1 MAGHLMSEPTLH
13 FSREEFADRLAK
25 TREAMAEAGIDVLM
39 VTDPSNM
46 AWLTGY
52 DGWSFYTPQCVLV
65 GPGGGPVWFGRYMDS
80 LGARRTTYLPHD
92 DIIGYP
98 DHYVMST
105 ERHSSEYLAA
115 QIQERG
121 WGNLHICPEM
131 DGYYYSP
138 RAHQSLVENLPDA
151 TFGDSTGLVNWR
163 RSVKSDQEI
172 AFMRIAGQIVE
183 KMHTRILERM
193 EPGMRKNDLIAEIYH
208 AGVCGTAEH
217 GGDYPAIVPLAPTG
231 IDATAAHLTW
241 DDKPFERGSGTFFE
255 IAGVHKRYHVPLCRT
270 VFLGEPDAKWRDA
283 ETALVASIDAG
294 MAAAKPGNTCEDMH
308 RAFITELRSH
318 GYDKESR
325 AGYGIGLSYPP
336 DWGERNISIRP
347 GDVTEFRPGMTF
359 HFMPA
364 LWQDDWGMEITESLL
379 ITDDGCEPLANVAR
393 QLFVK
398 D

>member
-1 MAGHLMSEPTLH
+1 MTEPTLH
-13 FSREEFADRLAK
+13 FTRSEFADRLAK
-25 TREAMAEAGIDVLM
+25 TRVAMAEAELDVLM

-65 GPGGGPVWFGRYMDS
+65 GPTGGPVWFGRYMDS
-80 LGARRTTYLPHD
+80 IGATRTTYLPAD

-105 ERHSSEYLAA
+105 ERHSSEYLAE
-115 QIQERG
+115 QLGERG
-121 WGNLHICPEM
+121 WQGLRIGVEM

-138 RAHQSLVENLPDA
+138 RAHQVLVDHLPEA
-151 TFGDSTGLVNWR
+151 TFGDSTGLVNWQ

-172 AFMRIAGQIVE
+172 AYMRIAGQIVE
-183 KMHTRILERM
+183 NMHARILERM

-208 AGVCGTAEH
+208 AAISGTPDH

-241 DDKPFERGSGTFFE
+241 DDTPFEQGSGTFFE

-270 VFLGEPDAKWRDA
+270 VFLGKPGPEWLSA
-283 ETALVASIDAG
+283 EAALVASIDAG

-308 RAFITELRSH
+308 RAFITELQSH

-347 GDVTEFRPGMTF
+347 GDTTVFEPGMTF

-364 LWQDDWGMEITESLL
+364 LWQEDWGLEITESLL
-379 ITDDGCEPLANVAR
+379 ITTDGCEPLATVAR

>member
-1 MAGHLMSEPTLH
+1 VTAIEPTLH

-25 TREAMAEAGIDVLM
+25 TRTAMEAADIEVL
-39 VTDPSNM
+39 VITDPSNM

-52 DGWSFYTPQCVLV
+52 DGWSFYTPQCVII
-65 GPGGGPVWFGRYMDS
+65 GPSGGPIWFGRFMDS
-80 LGARRTTYLPHD
+80 VGALRTTYLPAD

-105 ERHSSEYLAA
+105 ERHSSEYLAEKLL
-115 QIQERG
+115 ERG
-121 WGNLHICPEM
+121 WGALQVGVEM

-138 RAHQSLVENLPDA
+138 RAHQSLVDNLPGASFADA
-151 TFGDSTGLVNWR
+151 TALVNWQ
-163 RSVKSDQEI
+163 RSVKSAQEI
-172 AFMRIAGQIVE
+172 AYMRIAGQIVE
-183 KMHTRILERM
+183 NMHNHIVERM

-208 AGVCGTAEH
+208 VGIQGTPEH

-241 DDKPFERGSGTFFE
+241 DDKPFETGMGTFFE
-255 IAGVHKRYHVPLCRT
+255 IAGVHRHYHVPLCRT
-270 VFLGEPDAKWRDA
+270 VFLGTPDRKWFDA
-283 ETALVASIDAG
+283 EAALIASIDAG
-294 MAAAKPGNTCEDMH
+294 MSAAKPGNTCEDMH
-308 RAFITELRSH
+308 AAFITELRSH

-347 GDVTEFRPGMTF
+347 GDTTVFEPGMTF

-379 ITDDGCEPLANVAR
+379 ITDDGCEALANVER
-393 QLFVK
+393 KLFVK

>member
-1 MAGHLMSEPTLH
+1 MSEPTLH
-13 FSREEFADRLAK
+13 FSREEFAERLAK
-25 TREAMAEAGIDVLM
+25 TRSAMDAQGIEVLII
-39 VTDPSNM
+39 TDPSNM

-52 DGWSFYTPQCVLV
+52 DGWSFYTPQCVIV
-65 GPGGGPVWFGRYMDS
+65 GPDGGPVWFGRYMDS
-80 LGARRTTYLPHD
+80 IGAHRTTYMPAD

-105 ERHSSEYLAA
+105 ERHSSEYLAQQLA
-115 QIQERG
+115 ERG
-121 WGNLHICPEM
+121 WHDMHIAPEM

-138 RAHQSLVENLPDA
+138 RAHESLVDHLPDG
-151 TFGDSTGLVNWR
+151 TFGDSTGLVNWQ

-172 AFMRIAGQIVE
+172 AYMRIAGTIVE
-183 KMHTRILERM
+183 NMHARILECM
-193 EPGMRKNDLIAEIYH
+193 EVGMRKNDLIAEIYH
-208 AGVCGTAEH
+208 SGIAGTPEH

-241 DDKPFERGSGTFFE
+241 DDQPFQTGLGTFFE

-270 VFLGEPDAKWRDA
+270 VFLGTPGSEWLDA
-283 ETALVASIDAG
+283 EAALVASIDAG
-294 MAAAKPGNTCEDMH
+294 VAAAKPGNTCEDMH
-308 RAFITELRSH
+308 AAFITELRSH

-347 GDVTEFRPGMTF
+347 GDTTVFEPGMTF

-364 LWQDDWGMEITESLL
+364 LWQTDWGMEITESLL
-379 ITDDGCEPLANVAR
+379 ITENGCEPLANVDR
-393 QLFVK
+393 KLFVK
-398 D
+398 EG

>member
-1 MAGHLMSEPTLH
+1 MEPTLH
-13 FSREEFADRLAK
+13 FTRDEFADRLVK
-25 TREAMAEAGIDVLM
+25 TRAAMTAANVEVLI

-52 DGWSFYTPQCVLV
+52 DGWSFYTPQCVVV
-65 GPGGGPVWFGRYMDS
+65 GPIGGPIWFGRYMDS
-80 LGARRTTYLPHD
+80 LGARRTTYLSTD

-105 ERHSSEYLAA
+105 ERHPSEYLAEKLL
-115 QIQERG
+115 ERS
-121 WGNLHICPEM
+121 WGSARLAVEL

-138 RAHQSLVENLPDA
+138 RAHQSLVDNLPEASFHDA
-151 TFGDSTGLVNWR
+151 TGLVNWQ
-163 RSVKSDQEI
+163 RSVKSAQEI
-172 AFMRIAGQIVE
+172 SYMRIAGEIVE
-183 KMHTRILERM
+183 KMHERIIERM

-208 AGVCGTAEH
+208 AGITGTSEH

-241 DDKPFERGSGTFFE
+241 DDQPLKTGMGTFFE
-255 IAGVHKRYHVPLCRT
+255 IAGVHKHYHVPLCRT
-270 VFLGEPDAKWRDA
+270 VFLGTPGSEWLDA
-283 ETALVASIDAG
+283 EAALVASIDAG

-308 RAFITELRSH
+308 RAFIAELRSH

-347 GDVTEFRPGMTF
+347 GDTTVFKPGMTF

-364 LWQDDWGMEITESLL
+364 LWQTDWGMEITESLL
-379 ITDDGCEPLANVAR
+379 ITENGCEPLATVER
-393 QLFVK
+393 KLFVK
-398 D
+398 E

>member
-1 MAGHLMSEPTLH
+1 VDPVLH
-13 FSREEFADRLAK
+13 FEREEYAQRLAK
-25 TREAMAEAGIDVLM
+25 TRAAMDAASVEVLI

-52 DGWSFYTPQCVLV
+52 DGWSFYTPQCVVV
-65 GPGGGPVWFGRYMDS
+65 GPDGGPIWFGRFMDS
-80 LGARRTTYLPHD
+80 LGALRTTYLPAD

-98 DHYVMST
+98 DHFVMST
-105 ERHSSEYLAA
+105 ERHSSEHLAEKLA
-115 QIQERG
+115 ERG
-121 WGNLHICPEM
+121 WGPLRVAVEM

-138 RAHQSLVENLPDA
+138 RAHQSLVDNLPNA
-151 TFGDSTGLVNWR
+151 TFGDATGLVNWQ
-163 RSVKSDQEI
+163 RSVKSAQEI
-172 AFMRIAGQIVE
+172 VYMRIAGTIVE
-183 KMHTRILERM
+183 NMHAHIVERM
-193 EPGMRKNDLIAEIYH
+193 EVGMRKNDLIAEIYH
-208 AGVCGTAEH
+208 VGIQGTPEH

-241 DDKPFERGSGTFFE
+241 DDKPFETGMGTFFE
-255 IAGVHKRYHVPLCRT
+255 IAGVHRHYHVPLCRT
-270 VFLGEPDAKWRDA
+270 VFLGTPDKKWFDA
-283 ETALVASIDAG
+283 EAALVASIDAG
-294 MAAAKPGNTCEDMH
+294 MSAAKPGNTCEDMH
-308 RAFITELRSH
+308 TAFITELRSH

-347 GDVTEFRPGMTF
+347 GDTTIFEPGMTF

-379 ITDDGCEPLANVAR
+379 ITDIGCEPLADVPR
-393 QLFVK
+393 KLFIK